1 MKEILNLI
9 FSNATQLTSVIAII
23 SILVEITPIKINPL
37 SFIFRKIGEAFN
49 SDVNTKVDTLAKK
62 LDALDGYVKTN
73 RRTELRCQISNFASD
88 LRHNVPK
95 SESQFIAIIEL
106 CDEYLANKW
115 NSRIKLDAEFI
126 KSEYLRLGYKVK
138 NHEIYIKEEK
148 EGI

>member
-9 FSNATQLTSVIAII
+9 FSNATQLTSVIAIV
-23 SILVEITPIKINPL
+23 SVLVEITPIKINPL
-37 SFIFRKIGEAFN
+37 SFIFKKIGEAFN

-62 LDALDGYVKTN
+62 LDALDYYVKTN

-106 CDEYLANKW
+106 CDEYLSNKW
-115 NSRIKLDAEFI
+115 NSKIKLDAEFI
-126 KSEYLRLGYKVK
+126 KNEYLRLGGKVK
-138 NHEIYIKEEK
+138 AREIYIKEK